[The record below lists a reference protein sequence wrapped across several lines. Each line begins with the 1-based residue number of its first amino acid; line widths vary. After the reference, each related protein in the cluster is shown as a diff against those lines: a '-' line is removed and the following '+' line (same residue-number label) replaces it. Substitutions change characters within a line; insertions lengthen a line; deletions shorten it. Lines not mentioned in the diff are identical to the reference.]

1 MVIGQTPFLSSAVL
15 IAKAQMFGLFFLG
28 HSLILLSFVNSPSP
42 LPPTQVYWREMEQ
55 ELRLTDD
62 YLLAA
67 LVPKDTQNTHRAE
80 QLHELALNLRSVK
93 LNEC

>member
-1 MVIGQTPFLSSAVL
+1 
-15 IAKAQMFGLFFLG
+15 
-28 HSLILLSFVNSPSP
+28 
-42 LPPTQVYWREMEQ
+42 MEQ